1 MKELKS
7 FNKEYQILI
16 SKIKHINVDVKTLVI
31 ILEYVL
37 DIVENIEGIKG
48 NKKKNIAILL
58 ISKVVENANLEKDNQ
73 KLCNIMI
80 EEGVIG
86 DTIDLVINAHNGKLD
101 FGQLVETGSN
111 CCITFLKKKKKK
123 QRVIAI

>member
-16 SKIKHINVDVKTLVI
+16 SKIKHINVNVKTLVI

-48 NKKKNIAILL
+48 NKKKNIAIIVVSRLL
-58 ISKVVENANLEKDNQ
+58 RIKSLSSLNIFDFFLE
-73 KLCNIMI
+73 II
-80 EEGVIG
+80 
-86 DTIDLVINAHNGKLD
+86 
-101 FGQLVETGSN
+101 F
-111 CCITFLKKKKKK
+111 
-123 QRVIAI
+123 